1 MGGSLSVLLQLALDG
16 VCLAGIYAL
25 LGSSWAI
32 VFNTTRVFHIAHG
45 VTFAAGGY
53 TVLLVLS
60 RSHLPLAL
68 ALLVALAVGAILGL
82 VFHLLLY
89 EPLRRRGSEGMITF
103 VASLGAMGLCSALL
117 LALFGANPVIPSIGL
132 DSVINLGPGRLTE
145 AQLLSGVVAA
155 VVTVALLVSWRLTWP
170 GRAFRAVT
178 SNPEAAAA
186 VGIKVAR
193 YRLFAMALGG
203 ALAGTAGGLASL
215 FQGASLDMVL
225 NGVLVAATAV
235 LVGGIGSL
243 PGAAVGG
250 VLVALAMNLGIWR
263 VSSRWQYSIVF
274 GLLLIFMLIRPR
286 GLLGERLA
294 QAEL

>member
-1 MGGSLSVLLQLALDG
+1 MSGSFSVLLQLALDG

-25 LGSSWAI
+25 LGSSWAV
-32 VFNTTRVFHIAHG
+32 VFNTTRVFHVAHG
-45 VTFAAGGY
+45 VTFAVGAY
-53 TVLLVLS
+53 TVLLVVA
-60 RSHLPLAL
+60 RARLPLPVALLL
-68 ALLVALAVGAILGL
+68 ALVVGALLGL
-82 VFHLLLY
+82 AFHLLLY
-89 EPLRRRGSEGMITF
+89 EQLRRRGSEGMVTF

-117 LALFGANPVIPSIGL
+117 LALFGANPLIPSIGF
-132 DSVINLGPGRLTE
+132 DSVIKIGPGRLSA
-145 AQLLSGVVAA
+145 AQLLSGA
-155 VVTVALLVSWRLTWP
+155 VGAGLTLVLLGCWRLTWP

-178 SNPEAAAA
+178 SNSEAAAA
-186 VGIKVAR
+186 VGIKVGR

-203 ALAGTAGGLASL
+203 ALAGVAGGLASL
-215 FQGASLDMVL
+215 IQGASLDMVL

-274 GLLLIFMLIRPR
+274 GLLLVFMLIRPR